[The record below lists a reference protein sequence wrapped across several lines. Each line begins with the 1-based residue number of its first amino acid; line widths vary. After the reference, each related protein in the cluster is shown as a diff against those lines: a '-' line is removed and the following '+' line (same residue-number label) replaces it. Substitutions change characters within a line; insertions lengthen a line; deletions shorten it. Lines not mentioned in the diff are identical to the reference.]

1 MANKPV
7 ICANG
12 KFREA
17 DPGAT
22 IAPEHLGLQDLI
34 KAGPNVKL
42 EYGTDGTITIVD
54 VCCDAP
60 AAPDVN
66 NDGIVI
72 DGVEFVPGSGGSA
85 NGVTEGERATLRVRF
100 SEPLRAAG
108 QVAFALS
115 GTEFTAH
122 PAYYMQVQSASP
134 VAVQAGATHV
144 DIAIQTTDDQIDEP
158 DLRMDVAFTF
168 NGSTKNGG
176 FGVKDNDDAP
186 LVCAYYTSFAS
197 LVGNTVEEGQI
208 ARFQLTLSQPYPGAG
223 PATFPVSF
231 SGSHVQSNP
240 SMYPVKHVPVNPG
253 DQTIVFEVPVHRD
266 GLTNGNTTLVVTLFQ
281 GQQGCE
287 SANNPSTSLTIT
299 NTDQAEHPATK
310 LRSVSAVASTVTEG
324 QTATFR
330 LTFSQTPDANAVTV
344 IPYRYSGSEYDTHPS
359 RYPAGSVSVPAGAT
373 TADVTIQTYDD
384 TIIESEKEL
393 KLELWPAEPTYT
405 RSATARVIDND
416 SVQLRDVVRITA
428 SPSPAREGE
437 QICYTFTRINSHLHD
452 GEIRLNLHFS
462 GSEVNQW
469 PSEPAYPTPVI
480 VLSNGA
486 DTAQHC
492 FMLYS
497 DGQNT
502 GDRELRLDADTVS
515 SGVSGNIVV
524 NTRVIDTS
532 VAVDPPIGAT
542 VRFVKEGTNTDV
554 DGLMPGQRVHMLIEV
569 PGSGQHT
576 MNFEW
581 NHQGGNNPFQSV
593 PSSETFSGTA
603 RRILLRA
610 LSSFN
615 EEFRATTVTMTK
627 QGTTGSSS
635 DNIGVIN
642 PNAGVSIVPFQ
653 NASTITE
660 GQQARW
666 TIRRNS
672 ALPEDHV
679 YNAELYGTEQSVHN
693 YTAPAVRFPAHE
705 TLIVVGVNTIDDNID
720 EDTTT
725 LGLRLLGLGVEYP
738 IEVLDNDDTV
748 APPDNYTVTLTA
760 PAQVNGGDQIT
771 WTATA
776 NRPVENTPLM
786 LGGDWLGESVG
797 LFNHSIPVGQTSV
810 SFTTNTSAAGH
821 SNTQQCLQLNR
832 NDARV
837 TAMEYGGGDRR
848 CVTIARQDTYRVVS
862 VSVTPAAIEAGSS
875 TLMTWIVTLDRPV
888 TNTPLDVTS
897 TWSGTHQPPT
907 GQNYNFSI
915 PVGQN
920 SHQFDTVAQG
930 PNSAG
935 NMCFTINTDGR
946 LIAVNY

>member
-85 NGVTEGERATLRVRF
+85 DSVTEGERATLRVRF

-144 DIAIQTTDDQIDEP
+144 DVAIQTTDDQIDEP
-158 DLRMDVAFTF
+158 DLRMDVEFTF

-231 SGSHVQSNP
+231 SGSHAQSNP
-240 SMYPVKHVPVNPG
+240 GLYPVKHVPVNPG

-266 GLTNGNTTLVVTLFQ
+266 GLTEGDTTLVVTLFQ

-287 SANNPSTSLTIT
+287 SANNPSASLTIT

-310 LRSVSAVASTVTEG
+310 LGSVSAVASTVTEG
-324 QTATFR
+324 QTVTFR

-344 IPYRYSGSEYDTHPS
+344 IPYRYSGSEYDTHPNQ
-359 RYPAGSVSVPAGAT
+359 YPAGSVSVPAGAT
-373 TADVTIQTYDD
+373 TADVIIQTYDD

-393 KLELWPAEPTYT
+393 KLELWPTEPTYT
-405 RSATARVIDND
+405 RSATARVLDND
-416 SVQLRDVVRITA
+416 TVQLSDVVRITA

-469 PSEPAYPTPVI
+469 PGQPAYPTPVI

-492 FMLYS
+492 FVLHS
-497 DGQNT
+497 DQQNT

-515 SGVSGNIVV
+515 SGVSGSIVV
-524 NTRVIDTS
+524 NTQVIDTS
-532 VAVDPPIGAT
+532 VTIDPPIGAT
-542 VRFVKEGTNTDV
+542 IRFVHEGTNTDV
-554 DGLMPGQRVHMLIEV
+554 DSLMPGRRVDMLIEV
-569 PGSGQHT
+569 SGGGQHT
-576 MNFEW
+576 MDFEW
-581 NHQGGNNPFQSV
+581 NHQRGNNPFQFV
-593 PSSETFSGTA
+593 PYSDTFSGTTS
-603 RRILLRA
+603 RITLQTLP
-610 LSSFN
+610 SFD

-642 PNAGVSIVPFQ
+642 PKAGVSIDMFQ
-653 NASTITE
+653 HALTITE
-660 GQQARW
+660 GEQARW

-672 ALPEDHV
+672 ALPEEYT
-679 YNAELYGTEQSVHN
+679 YNAELYGTEQVVHN
-693 YTAPAVRFPAHE
+693 YTVPVVKFPAGE
-705 TLIVVGVNTIDDNID
+705 TSIVVSVTTINDNID
-720 EDTTT
+720 EDITT
-725 LGLRLLGLGVEYP
+725 LGLRLLGLALDQS
-738 IEVLDNDDTV
+738 IDVLDNDGTV
-748 APPDNYTVTLTA
+748 APPDNYIVALTA
-760 PAQVNGGDQIT
+760 PAQVNGGEQIT
-771 WTATA
+771 WTATV
-776 NRPVENTPLM
+776 NHPVKNTPLL
-786 LGGDWLGESVG
+786 LGGDWSGDSGG
-797 LFNHSIPVGQTSV
+797 LFNHSIPVGHTSV
-810 SFTTNTSAAGH
+810 SFTTNTGAAGH

-837 TAMEYGGGDRR
+837 TAVEYGGGDKR
-848 CVTIARQDTYRVVS
+848 CVTIARKDTYRVVS
-862 VSVTPAAIEAGSS
+862 VSVTPDSVEAGSS
-875 TLMTWIVTLDRPV
+875 TRITWTVTLDRPV
-888 TNTPLDVTS
+888 TNTPLNVAT
-897 TWSGTHQPPT
+897 TWSGTHLPPA
-907 GQNYNFSI
+907 GQNASFSI

-920 SHQFDTVAQG
+920 SHQFDTIFQV
-930 PNSAG
+930 PNGAG
-935 NMCFTINTDGR
+935 NMCLTINTDDR
-946 LIAVNY
+946 LIEVNY